1 MTRILVKYNTHGV
14 LLFAGMLWDE
24 DLAGQLQRIALH
36 PDVATCLDALYAIFT
51 QHPNRADPTSSRNF
65 TVAKEPAAQVQ
76 SQGVEGN
83 EVVLAEQEQSGS
95 IAVSMPDSAPQD
107 QAQKVHDVTER
118 TEMRTNPGPP
128 SIDRDMTFDEK
139 RKLSV
144 FIASLDGDQLEQ
156 VLEVIMQEPDL
167 SGMSARHVRS
177 FSFICHGFPFC
188 VSQ

>member
-1 MTRILVKYNTHGV
+1 VT
-14 LLFAGMLWDE
+14 
-24 DLAGQLQRIALH
+24 
-36 PDVATCLDALYAIFT
+36 
-51 QHPNRADPTSSRNF
+51 
-65 TVAKEPAAQVQ
+65 KEPAAQVQ
-76 SQGVEGN
+76 SKSLEGGK
-83 EVVLAEQEQSGS
+83 VVLAELDQSGS
-95 IAVSMPDSAPQD
+95 TAESEPDSAPQD
-107 QAQKVHDVTER
+107 QVQKVHDVTER
-118 TEMRTNPGPP
+118 TEMRINPGLA
-128 SIDRDMTFDEK
+128 STDRDMTFDEK